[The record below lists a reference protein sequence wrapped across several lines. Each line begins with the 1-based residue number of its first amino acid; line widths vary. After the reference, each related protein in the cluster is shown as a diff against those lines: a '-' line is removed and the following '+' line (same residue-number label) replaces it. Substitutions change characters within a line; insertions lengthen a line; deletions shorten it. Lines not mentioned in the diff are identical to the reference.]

1 MRTKGSGQSA
11 LLLLDVIDV
20 LHKFRVPY
28 AIIGAFA
35 ASFYGVVRTSMD
47 ADAMISLQHSQA
59 NVKQLIGEFRKAV
72 LKTTCRKGDSQD
84 PIGAVINVED
94 KFQNRV
100 DLLMNI
106 QGMTEAVFSRSVEAQ
121 FMNARIH
128 LIGIED
134 FIAMKIFAGS
144 PKDLSDVAGVLAVS
158 YDRINLPLLKDLA
171 QKYGK
176 AAKHKLESLL
186 RSYKTPR

>member
-1 MRTKGSGQSA
+1 
-11 LLLLDVIDV
+11 
-20 LHKFRVPY
+20 
-28 AIIGAFA
+28 
-35 ASFYGVVRTSMD
+35 MD

-59 NVKQLIGEFRKAV
+59 NVKQLIGEFRKAG